1 MSMLNKL
8 KSVITILLALL
19 ASVYLTFLID
29 NFTLNT
35 WVKRIFIFCYFIVV
49 SCFAWHFYSKCK
61 KYRYSV
67 IPLICAVVLVLIG
80 QNIFLPSR
88 AEHTVY
94 IQSVDT
100 SSSDEETTLNEVWLV
115 DLRTD
120 ENQKQLS
127 KLELEDILGWSYHGE
142 YDDYVFTPSQS
153 SEQNLLSFTVVGEEV
168 ILKFAANPWSGNV
181 RIYDENGYD
190 TVISLY
196 SEDPNIESV
205 EHHLNINRDYSV
217 FERILY
223 SAGATIVLWFALKVL
238 FLAVCKSSKKKG
250 SKCANL
256 NVFCIY
262 ALLVCSLLK
271 LFNSQY
277 GITFGGS
284 ALFIGVIVLLL
295 YPLASEVLPMF
306 RKLKVAEIVLL
317 FFIVFLITFQT
328 IAEPIFMGM
337 DKTKVEFLDVLTL
350 IIAMAVAMVPVLEI
364 TLLIDK
370 HTQNRFGGEKDA
382 EE

>member
-1 MSMLNKL
+1 MKKL
-8 KSVITILLALL
+8 TNFLSLIAIIL

-94 IQSVDT
+94 IQSVEMLN
-100 SSSDEETTLNEVWLV
+100 DEEQTVLGEVWLV
-115 DLRTD
+115 DLKVD
-120 ENQKQLS
+120 GNQEQLS
-127 KLELEDILGWSYHGE
+127 KLELEDILGWSYYGE
-142 YDDYVFTPSQS
+142 YDDYGFTSSQS
-153 SEQNLLSFTVVGEEV
+153 NEPNVLSFTAVGEELV
-168 ILKFAANPWSGNV
+168 LTFGANSMPGNV

-190 TVISLY
+190 TVLSLS
-196 SEDPNIESV
+196 SENTEDART
-205 EHHLNINRDYSV
+205 EHTLSIKREYSV

-223 SAGATIVLWFALKVL
+223 STGATIVLWFALKVL
-238 FLAVCKSSKKKG
+238 FLVVCKSSKRKD

-277 GITFGGS
+277 GIMFGGS
-284 ALFIGVIVLLL
+284 ALFIGVIVLFL